1 MAIAGG
7 PITHSSAVSRR
18 RWLALGATAGGALA
32 AACGAAGAGSDSP
45 AAPAAPAVNLLYW
58 SQRAPGDRLGN
69 GVKAALD
76 DYAARNPG
84 RVTLEV
90 GEGGS
95 ALGMERIKTA
105 IAGGTQPDLYG
116 GLYQSPAVEL
126 FALGA
131 VLDLNRELRTDKDW
145 TKSKSELIPSNVDG
159 CSWKGQFVMVP
170 MMLAQQ
176 VLGLN
181 RQLMTRA
188 GVPLPAQ
195 NFTWN
200 DFVELGRKVVQP
212 GERWLMSWN
221 YTWSA
226 YNSWIYANG
235 LAPLSTDRT
244 KVLYDTPQ
252 MLETLQWLHDLAS
265 AGQIFRAG
273 PSTVPEFDGGT
284 FVAESVNEAAA
295 MQPPRYPNVD
305 TGDGAGLFVTH
316 FPIGPSN
323 TKRQIITYANTY
335 GLIALKSSDP
345 KRVAAAAALAGW
357 GARAEVQ
364 TKIAEASG
372 HPPPNLNAAKDDVLP
387 ARIKGNPILNKINE
401 FGKYT
406 YLTPN
411 FPSWVKGMDL
421 LTENFTR
428 VMKGELRPRDALSDA
443 QPKIQAFVDEDLR
456 RG

>member
-1 MAIAGG
+1 M
-7 PITHSSAVSRR
+7 SVSRR
-18 RWLALGATAGGALA
+18 RMMQVGGALGAAGLG
-32 AACGAAGAGSDSP
+32 AACGVAGQSND
-45 AAPAAPAVNLLYW
+45 AAPAAPAQAPVALLYW

-76 DYAARNPG
+76 DYVARHPG
-84 RVTLEV
+84 RITLEV
-90 GEGGS
+90 GEGGA

-131 VLDLNRELRTDKDW
+131 VLDLNAELRTEKDW
-145 TKSKSELIPSNVDG
+145 AKNKGELIASNLEG
-159 CSWKGQFVMVP
+159 CSWKGKLAMMP

-176 VLGLN
+176 VLGIN
-181 RQLMTRA
+181 KQIMVKA
-188 GVPLPAQ
+188 GVPLPASG
-195 NFTWN
+195 FTWT

-226 YNSWIYANG
+226 FNSWIYANG
-235 LAPLSTDRT
+235 LAPVSPDRT

-252 MLETLQWLHDLAS
+252 TLETLQWLHDQATVTQL
-265 AGQIFRAG
+265 FRPG
-273 PSTVPEFDGGT
+273 PAVNADFDGGI

-305 TGDGAGLFVTH
+305 TGDGAGMQTTH

-323 TKRQIITYANTY
+323 TRKQIITYANTY
-335 GLIALKSSDP
+335 GLIALKSSDA
-345 KRVAAAAALAGW
+345 RRSAAAAEVTGW
-357 GARAEVQ
+357 GIRSDVQ
-364 TKIAEASG
+364 MKIAEASG
-372 HPPPNLNAAKDDVLP
+372 HPPPNQVAARDENLP
-387 ARIKGNPILNKINE
+387 ARIKGNPILSKINE
-401 FGKYT
+401 YGKYT

-411 FPSWVKGMDL
+411 YPSWIKGMDL
-421 LTENFTR
+421 LSENFMR
-428 VMKGELRPRDALSDA
+428 VMKGELRPKDALADA
-443 QPKIQAFVDEDLR
+443 QPKIQSLVDEDLR

>member
-1 MAIAGG
+1 M
-7 PITHSSAVSRR
+7 
-18 RWLALGATAGGALA
+18 
-32 AACGAAGAGSDSP
+32 
-45 AAPAAPAVNLLYW
+45 NLLYW

-76 DYAARNPG
+76 DYVARNPG

-252 MLETLQWLHDLAS
+252 MLETLQWLHDLAT

-345 KRVAAAAALAGW
+345 RKVAAAAALAGW

-364 TKIAEASG
+364 TEDRRGLGAPPAQPERREGRRAAGPDQGQPHPEQDQRVRQVHLPHAQLPQLGEGHGPADGELHPGDEGRAASPRRPVGRPAEDPGVRRRGPAPRLTA
-372 HPPPNLNAAKDDVLP
+372 PPAGT
-387 ARIKGNPILNKINE
+387 RPILAGAE
-401 FGKYT
+401 RT
-406 YLTPN
+406 
-411 FPSWVKGMDL
+411 
-421 LTENFTR
+421 
-428 VMKGELRPRDALSDA
+428 A
-443 QPKIQAFVDEDLR
+443 
-456 RG
+456 

>member
-1 MAIAGG
+1 M
-7 PITHSSAVSRR
+7 SVSRR
-18 RWLALGATAGGALA
+18 RMMQVGGALGAAGLG
-32 AACGAAGAGSDSP
+32 AACGVAGQSND
-45 AAPAAPAVNLLYW
+45 AAPAAPAQAPVALLYW

-76 DYAARNPG
+76 DFVARHPG
-84 RVTLEV
+84 RITLEV
-90 GEGGS
+90 GESGA

-131 VLDLNRELRTDKDW
+131 VLDLNAELRTDKDW
-145 TKSKSELIPSNVDG
+145 AKNKGELIASNLEG
-159 CSWKGQFVMVP
+159 CSWKGKLAMMP

-176 VLGLN
+176 VLGIN
-181 RQLMTRA
+181 KQIMVKA
-188 GVPLPAQ
+188 GVPLPATG
-195 NFTWN
+195 FTWT

-235 LAPLSTDRT
+235 LAPLSADRT

-265 AGQIFRAG
+265 AGQVFRPG
-273 PSTVPEFDGGT
+273 PSTVPEFDSGT

-305 TGDGAGLFVTH
+305 SGDGAGLFVTH
-316 FPIGPSN
+316 FPLGPSN
-323 TKRQIITYANTY
+323 VRRQIITYANTY
-335 GLIALKSSDP
+335 GLIALKSGDP
-345 KRVAAAAALAGW
+345 KRVAAAAATAGW

-364 TKIAEASG
+364 TKIAAASG
-372 HPPPNLNAAKDDVLP
+372 HPPPNLTAAREEVLP
-387 ARIKGNPILNKINE
+387 ARIKDNPILNKINE
-401 FGKYT
+401 FGKHT

-411 FPSWVKGMDL
+411 FPSWTKGMEV
-421 LTENFTR
+421 LTENFGR

-443 QPKIQAFVDEDLR
+443 QPKIQALVDEDLR
-456 RG
+456 RA